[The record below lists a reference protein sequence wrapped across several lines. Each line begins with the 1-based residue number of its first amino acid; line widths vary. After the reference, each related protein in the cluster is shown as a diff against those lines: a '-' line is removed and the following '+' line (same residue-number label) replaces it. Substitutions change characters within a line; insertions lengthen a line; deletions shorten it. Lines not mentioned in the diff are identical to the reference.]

1 MIEIII
7 SSILP
12 SLTVGILLAIFNR
25 KQQKQMQHKEQ
36 IEKEKL
42 ESEVLELN
50 LVVAT
55 AQLSYAVAMALKRG
69 EPNGE
74 IEEGIEAYEK
84 AMEDFRKFERKQ
96 IVKGWNL

>member
-1 MIEIII
+1 MIETVIAA
-7 SSILP
+7 ILP

-25 KQQKQMQHKEQ
+25 KQQKEIKRKE
-36 IEKEKL
+36 EKEAEKL
-42 ESEVLELN
+42 ESAVLELN

-84 AMEDFRKFERKQ
+84 AMSDFRKFERKQ
-96 IVKGWNL
+96 IVKGWN

>member
-7 SSILP
+7 SAVLP
-12 SLTVGILLAIFNR
+12 SLTVGVIMAIFNR
-25 KQQKQMQHKEQ
+25 KQQKQIQKEE
-36 IEKEKL
+36 EKEKAKL
-42 ESEVLELN
+42 ESAVLELN

-84 AMEDFRKFERKQ
+84 AMSDFRKFERKQ
-96 IVKGWNL
+96 IVKGWN

>member
-1 MIEIII
+1 MIETVI
-7 SSILP
+7 SAILP
-12 SLTVGILLAIFNR
+12 SLTVGVLMALFNR
-25 KQQKQMQHKEQ
+25 KQQKEIQKKEQ
-36 IEKEKL
+36 REKAKL
-42 ESEVLELN
+42 DSAVLELN

-84 AMEDFRKFERKQ
+84 AMKDFREFERKQ